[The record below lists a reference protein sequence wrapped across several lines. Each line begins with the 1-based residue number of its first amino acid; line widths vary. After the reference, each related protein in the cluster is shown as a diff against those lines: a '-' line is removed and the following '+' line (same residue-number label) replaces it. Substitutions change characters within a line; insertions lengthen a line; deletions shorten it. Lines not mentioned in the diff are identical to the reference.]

1 MSARL
6 FLLKIHAMPTQN
18 AHGAFQLQLSQ
29 LVDLSLMLKSSQLLF
44 SSALNLPKEEF
55 QSSLRLIVNL
65 SHLRAHAML
74 PSAHG
79 ASLLQLRLLAE
90 IQLWLLS
97 SHLLYSNAQ
106 TFHLR
111 KKNSSMRPNQASE
124 DSSPVCLEELSLKIE
139 DIEAMASTKEAQ
151 AITVDQDL
159 RTMREKEDT
168 MDVKESMVNAIKRRV
183 SDIWAKVSVV
193 ESATRREESM
203 VVSIKEEKSQWS
215 LRDIMMRDS
224 ENKKTLCLC
233 NKKVDTTEEMESMD
247 KESITR
253 STITAL
259 VSSSGLALLHSTS
272 GT

>member
-1 MSARL
+1 
-6 FLLKIHAMPTQN
+6 
-18 AHGAFQLQLSQ
+18 
-29 LVDLSLMLKSSQLLF
+29 MLKSSQLLF

-106 TFHLR
+106 TFHLKKK
-111 KKNSSMRPNQASE
+111 KKNSSSWPNQASE

-139 DIEAMASTKEAQ
+139 DIEAMGSTKEAQ

-168 MDVKESMVNAIKRRV
+168 MEDIRVIDTIEVAKIDLKDVMEDMVADIIDKVMKMNNKIQDSIIDHRLKLQEQTWMMETWSSLPEFHSEEALRR
-183 SDIWAKVSVV
+183 
-193 ESATRREESM
+193 
-203 VVSIKEEKSQWS
+203 
-215 LRDIMMRDS
+215 
-224 ENKKTLCLC
+224 N
-233 NKKVDTTEEMESMD
+233 
-247 KESITR
+247 
-253 STITAL
+253 
-259 VSSSGLALLHSTS
+259 
-272 GT
+272 